1 MIKKILHKILGIDKV
16 ITQLNGRLT
25 LIENVVGINNFMSIG
40 EGNIGDGNVG
50 IGSTVPEDIARFQA
64 HVQNQNSGNV
74 GAGNVGDGN
83 VGIGSTAPADGNVGD
98 GNVGDGNVGD
108 GGSTETQPL
117 TPVPAPEPAS
127 NVGDGNVGDG
137 NIGVGN
143 I

>member
-83 VGIGSTAPADGNVGD
+83 VGDGNVGIGSTAPADGNVGD
-98 GNVGDGNVGD
+98 GN
-108 GGSTETQPL
+108 
-117 TPVPAPEPAS
+117 
-127 NVGDGNVGDG
+127 
-137 NIGVGN
+137 IGVGN

>member
-50 IGSTVPEDIARFQA
+50 IGSTVPKDIARFQA
-64 HVQNQNSGNV
+64 HVRNQNSGNV

-83 VGIGSTAPADGNVGD
+83 VGIGSTAPSDG
-98 GNVGDGNVGD
+98 
-108 GGSTETQPL
+108 
-117 TPVPAPEPAS
+117 